1 MSSFS
6 AIAEWFT
13 AHQAIVWWVSAIS
26 IALLL
31 LSPIVAMWFVTR
43 LPKDYFVQERRR
55 PLSSWDD
62 YPTVRACLLVA
73 KSILGI
79 VLTLVGVV
87 MLVAPGQGLLTIV
100 VGLLLLEF
108 PGKYRAERW
117 LATRRN
123 VWRSLNWLR
132 KKAGKPEL
140 KSPRE
145 TKTG

>member
-1 MSSFS
+1 MPSFS

-13 AHQAIVWWVSAIS
+13 AHQALVWWVSAVS
-26 IALLL
+26 VALLL
-31 LSPIVAMWFVTR
+31 LSPVVAMWFVTR
-43 LPKDYFVQERRR
+43 LPADYFVQENRR
-55 PLSSWDD
+55 PLSSWEK
-62 YPTVRACLLVA
+62 YPTVRVFLLVA

-87 MLVAPGQGLLTIV
+87 MLVVPGQGLLTIV

-108 PGKYRAERW
+108 PGKYQAERW
-117 LATRRN
+117 MATRRK

-140 KSPRE
+140 QLPR
-145 TKTG
+145 